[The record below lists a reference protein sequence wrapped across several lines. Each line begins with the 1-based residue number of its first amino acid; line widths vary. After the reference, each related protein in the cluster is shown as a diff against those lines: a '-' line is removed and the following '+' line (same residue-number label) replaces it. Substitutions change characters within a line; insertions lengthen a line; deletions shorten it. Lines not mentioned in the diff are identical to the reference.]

1 MKNKLM
7 SIGTMIIGV
16 LLAAGPQFLFKV
28 CPVGDK
34 PMKCF
39 YTAKALIA
47 VGVIL
52 AVVGALQ
59 LLAKQ
64 AESKRLLAITG
75 AVVCVMSI
83 LFPTVLIGSCMKPD
97 MSCNGYPHPVGNRHR
112 FAGHPLFCK
121 QGKGEIILETVYHP
135 EDGGQKPDPQTG
147 A

>member
-7 SIGTMIIGV
+7 SIGTIVVGV

-83 LFPTVLIGSCMKPD
+83 LFPTVLIGRCMKPD
-97 MSCNGYPHPVGNRHR
+97 MACNVLTFPVTHTLSAIGIVLQ
-112 FAGHPLFCK
+112 GILLFTSK
-121 QGKGEIILETVYHP
+121 EKER
-135 EDGGQKPDPQTG
+135 
-147 A
+147 

>member
-7 SIGTMIIGV
+7 SIGTIVVGV

-75 AVVCVMSI
+75 AVVCVDVHPVPNRSDWQ
-83 LFPTVLIGSCMKPD
+83 LHEARYGLQCADLP
-97 MSCNGYPHPVGNRHR
+97 GYPHPVGYRHR
-112 FAGHPLFCK
+112 FAGRPLFVNK
-121 QGKGEIILETVYHP
+121 EKER
-135 EDGGQKPDPQTG
+135 
-147 A
+147 

>member
-1 MKNKLM
+1 MKNKIM
-7 SIGTMIIGV
+7 SIGTIVIGA

-47 VGVIL
+47 VGIIL
-52 AVVGALQ
+52 AIVGALQ

-83 LFPTVLIGSCMKPD
+83 LLPTVLIGSCMKPD
-97 MSCNGYPHPVGNRHR
+97 MACNVLTFPITHTLSAIGIVLQGVL
-112 FAGHPLFCK
+112 LFLNK
-121 QGKGEIILETVYHP
+121 EKGR
-135 EDGGQKPDPQTG
+135 
-147 A
+147 